1 MKEPDSTPEGQTRR
15 PKNLRA
21 RLALEVVLTG
31 ATLAASALVSD
42 EWLVWSLIALI
53 GFLVVGITLMIIPEK
68 PRRRI
73 GFG

>member
-1 MKEPDSTPEGQTRR
+1 M
-15 PKNLRA
+15 
-21 RLALEVVLTG
+21 TG